1 MISHI
6 IPRSPFRGYGAYN
19 ISFFLA
25 GGITNW
31 RDWIKDRMDGNE
43 SFFNSVIVDPNDRWY
58 DVDLTTEWEF
68 EALHYSDIVV
78 FWFPKDAANVV
89 TMFELGWICRDH
101 LNKVVVGCDPEF
113 KYYKNIVAELKQLR
127 PDVTVVTSLQEV
139 LDAMSTA
146 ADELNV
152 NSRARR
158 KTASSSTPY
167 PDNPEV

>member
-1 MISHI
+1 MIS
-6 IPRSPFRGYGAYN
+6 RAPFRGYGAYS

-25 GGITNW
+25 GGITDW
-31 RDWIKDRMDGNE
+31 REWIKARIDGNE
-43 SFFNSVIVDPNDRWY
+43 SFFNTVIVDPNDRWY

-68 EALHYSDIVV
+68 EALHYSDIAV
-78 FWFPKDAANVV
+78 FWFPKESANVV
-89 TMFELGWICRDH
+89 TMFELGWVCRDH

-127 PDVTVVTSLQEV
+127 PDITVVTSLEEV
-139 LDAMSTA
+139 LDGMSKA

-158 KTASSSTPY
+158 QTASYSCTNR
-167 PDNPEV
+167 DNPEV